1 MKSPLLIDTVSLQE
15 TNNLKFKPNSLKA
28 LLNER
33 RQSGTGQ
40 GGTGQGGAQGTQS
53 GTTPT
58 SSNPLMKLAG
68 GLATWVATPK
78 QRRPA
83 ALLGSLAQSGFSP
96 QAMADYEAHGK
107 ELMGSLPGYGLLGSL
122 TSKLGKIPAVGG
134 IAQNVVQTGF
144 EEQLPTY
151 YAAAALDPRVLAYR
165 T

>member
-15 TNNLKFKPNSLKA
+15 TNNLRFKPNSLKA
-28 LLNER
+28 LLTER
-33 RQSGTGQ
+33 RQ

-58 SSNPLMKLAG
+58 SSNLLMKLGG
-68 GLATWVATPK
+68 GLATWMATPK

-83 ALLGSLAQSGFSP
+83 ALLGNLAQSGFSP

-107 ELMGSLPGYGLLGSL
+107 ELMSSLPGYGLMGSL

-134 IAQNVVQTGF
+134 IAQNLVQTGF

-151 YAAAALDPRVLAYR
+151 FAAAALDPRVSAYR

>member
-1 MKSPLLIDTVSLQE
+1 MKSLLLIDTVSLQE
-15 TNNLKFKPNSLKA
+15 TNNLKFKPNCLRA

-33 RQSGTGQ
+33 RQS
-40 GGTGQGGAQGTQS
+40 GTGQGGAQGTQS